1 MRVVFLRFLA
11 DFGAVGLGAARLA
24 GFFAVLVFL
33 AFLVLDARLAV
44 FTGLAAFLLFV
55 FFAFFAFFF
64 AITIL
69 QPAKRHSSV
78 RRACDA
84 NGVIAMSAYD

>member
-1 MRVVFLRFLA
+1 
-11 DFGAVGLGAARLA
+11 LGAARLA
-24 GFFAVLVFL
+24 GFFAVLDFIGFFVLAGAFL
-33 AFLVLDARLAV
+33 ALVF

-69 QPAKRHSSV
+69 QPA
-78 RRACDA
+78 APQ
-84 NGVIAMSAYD
+84 